1 MNSHNWSSFDQ
12 TFTFTEHSKN
22 SSFNVTNDN
31 LNPITFFQN
40 NHEIHTDSF
49 HSNSANFM
57 HEESKQQD
65 NSFIS
70 TKNVQRSYVTKK
82 HQKCTTSDNVS
93 SQCFIEPSLV
103 VPTGIRRRGPKKKP
117 DSQERVVRMKMRRAR
132 ANARERS
139 RMHGLNSALDALRQH
154 IPSALIGGYI
164 SFDLDKK
171 DDTTICTTYTNQKQN
186 ENNKL
191 FSKNYQ
197 TNNSIN
203 QINNNN
209 NVNNFHQFGQKLSK
223 IETLRLAC
231 NYIGLLASILND
243 IHFES
248 ITDIIKY
255 LCHGLSQIT
264 TNQIAAALQSD
275 PSRLMKHHVSD
286 NNENKLLYDNSSK
299 LSSSTSSSPIDD
311 DNDDVN
317 YTKKIQQNVI
327 RSNLL
332 TDEQLMNHLDYYYYY
347 SNNVSLTIPTNQSTS
362 ISNVDQSL
370 EDCSSNCIELLKS
383 QNDLFNNKLYEY
395 ENVVYD
401 CEQYEM
407 NEYNLTIPYLPINYN
422 ENIDNN
428 QLNESMNHEHWIN
441 KTKLQLF
448 NNEEINVITP
458 LEINNSIHISMDS
471 KEPILN
477 SNPDLKS
484 YSYHCHYHHLND
496 HYYDSY

>member
-1 MNSHNWSSFDQ
+1 MNSHNWSGFDQ
-12 TFTFTEHSKN
+12 TVVFTEHSKD
-22 SSFNVTNDN
+22 SLFNVTNDN
-31 LNPITFFQN
+31 LNPMAIFQN
-40 NHEIHTDSF
+40 NHGIHTDSF
-49 HSNSANFM
+49 HSNSENFM
-57 HEESKQQD
+57 HEELKQQD
-65 NSFIS
+65 HSFTS
-70 TKNVQRSYVTKK
+70 TKNAQRGYVTKK
-82 HQKCTTSDNVS
+82 HQKCATSDSVS

-171 DDTTICTTYTNQKQN
+171 DDTTICTTHTDQRQN
-186 ENNKL
+186 ESNKL
-191 FSKNYQ
+191 FSKNHR
-197 TNNSIN
+197 TNSPIN
-203 QINNNN
+203 QINSNN

-275 PSRLMKHHVSD
+275 PSRLMKHQVSGS
-286 NNENKLLYDNSSK
+286 NENNLLCDNSYK
-299 LSSSTSSSPIDD
+299 SSSASSSPTDD
-311 DNDDVN
+311 DVS
-317 YTKKIQQNVI
+317 YTEKIQQNVI
-327 RSNLL
+327 RSSLL
-332 TDEQLMNHLDYYYYY
+332 RNKLSDERIVNHLDYQ

-362 ISNVDQSL
+362 ISNFNQSMGN
-370 EDCSSNCIELLKS
+370 CSSNCTELLKS
-383 QNDLFNNKLYEY
+383 QNYLLNDKLYEF
-395 ENVVYD
+395 ENVYEY
-401 CEQYEM
+401 EQYEM
-407 NEYNLTIPYLPINYN
+407 NECDLTFPYFPTNYDD
-422 ENIDNN
+422 ENIGNS
-428 QLNESMNHEHWIN
+428 QPNESINHENWIS
-441 KTKLQLF
+441 KTKLQLHS
-448 NNEEINVITP
+448 NEEINFINP
-458 LEINNSIHISMDS
+458 LETDNSINISVDS
-471 KEPILN
+471 EEPILN
-477 SNPDLKS
+477 LDFDLKS
-484 YSYHCHYHHLND
+484 CSYYYHHHLNG